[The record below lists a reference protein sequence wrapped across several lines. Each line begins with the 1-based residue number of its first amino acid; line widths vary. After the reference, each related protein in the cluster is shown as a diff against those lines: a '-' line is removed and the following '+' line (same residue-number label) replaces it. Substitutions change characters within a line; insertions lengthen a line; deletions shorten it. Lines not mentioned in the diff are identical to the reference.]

1 METCPTLR
9 GHLGNQVSGSRFL
22 EPPVLRHGIV
32 KKLRHPMAHG
42 HTWGLLPACSPKGEE
57 HIRKLLC
64 RNRLRGLSW
73 KGTSQSRLFA
83 TASKQP
89 ACPQSGHEPYL
100 FSASF
105 TVVDEPSHSSFHR
118 FLQTSEIIS
127 VLGHIKCACLLKWHC
142 DLMVRHRRTF
152 CGRIPAVKP
161 MSVTW
166 RHSPSIFLLFLDSHQ
181 HWIWIVSRCMSRQFS
196 SIFIQHLSPLDAHD
210 VEQRGHESTVAISAP
225 LLISRLVG
233 EVSRSNY

>member
-89 ACPQSGHEPYL
+89 ACPQSDTGVE
-100 FSASF
+100 
-105 TVVDEPSHSSFHR
+105 V
-118 FLQTSEIIS
+118 
-127 VLGHIKCACLLKWHC
+127 KKWEKYHKI
-142 DLMVRHRRTF
+142 
-152 CGRIPAVKP
+152 G
-161 MSVTW
+161 
-166 RHSPSIFLLFLDSHQ
+166 
-181 HWIWIVSRCMSRQFS
+181 
-196 SIFIQHLSPLDAHD
+196 
-210 VEQRGHESTVAISAP
+210 
-225 LLISRLVG
+225 
-233 EVSRSNY
+233 